1 MRLEMKEDITHK
13 ICSSCNK
20 RFLLEEFPF
29 NPTTER
35 RDSECW
41 ECIWN
46 RAKPKSTPKIMGKG
60 RPIMGF
66 GTKPE
71 QNIKEKS
78 EIIEVEK
85 LIEGKKPEV
94 KHRKPV
100 FKVCTRCKEEKP
112 RKEFYYNGQ
121 LKSKLD
127 NYCISCRKKIQEEI
141 VMKEVDGVY
150 EIVYDFLK
158 DREDAIASEIK
169 TVLPKAKHSRI
180 YVLLNS
186 LVDEGKLNRV
196 RIKNINHYS
205 LPETEKLKTVKVEEK
220 EQVKHKLELND
231 VGKEIIN
238 KGIEQEKA
246 YFDEMMK
253 NATEEARQKARV
265 KKVLGIQEVKATI
278 NITINSEMETYE
290 RNLNIDNCNLNQLIK
305 EAERLI
311 QKHKE

>member
-46 RAKPKSTPKIMGKG
+46 RAKPKSTPKIVGKG
-60 RPIMGF
+60 RPMMGF

-205 LPETEKLKTVKVEEK
+205 LPKTEKLKTVEIKDI
-220 EQVKHKLELND
+220 Q
-231 VGKEIIN
+231 KEIVDE
-238 KGIEQEKA
+238 GIKQEKG
-246 YFDEMMK
+246 YMDEMVK
-253 NATEEARQKARV
+253 KATEEARQKERV
-265 KKVLGIQEVKATI
+265 KKVLGIKEVKATL